1 MIDITSLA
9 KVTFADWTAFGVKAD
24 SGAEVA
30 NLPLP
35 AGTTP
40 VAYAVPSYLCD
51 QLMKQGTFGE
61 ATILGKNKAPVDE
74 KTPLPTVQ
82 S

>member
-24 SGAEVA
+24 SVA
-30 NLPLP
+30 GVTNLPFP

-51 QLMKQGTFGE
+51 QFMKQATVRE
-61 ATILGKNKAPVDE
+61 DTILGKKKAPVDE
-74 KTPLPTVQ
+74 KTPLPTLR